1 MKHSSDEIVMA
12 SSEEGAQLS
21 YQISPQH
28 RNSKEQILQPVPQ
41 IGSPTALGMGA
52 FAIAFTTLSMS
63 LMEWRGAAITNA
75 YIGNCFFTAGM
86 GLVLVAQWE
95 LVRGNSFGHT
105 VFGGFGLFNL
115 AFGAINAPA
124 FGVADAFKDDSA
136 AFNNAVGYFLL
147 VWGVFVL
154 FFTIAAMPMNI
165 IYTAMLGTSQ
175 ITYTVLAASYFS
187 VADDRAATGLALKK
201 AAGAFGFVSGLLAW
215 YTVGHL
221 MCQDALFFS
230 FPLGD
235 TSSLY
240 ARLRR
245 QKRC

>member
-1 MKHSSDEIVMA
+1 MSAEGTVMPA
-12 SSEEGAQLS
+12 SEEGQLS
-21 YQISPQH
+21 YDTSSSQP
-28 RNSKEQILQPVPQ
+28 RNSKEQDFQPTPQ

-75 YIGNCFFTAGM
+75 YIGNCFFTAGL

-124 FGVADAFKDDSA
+124 FGVAEAFKNDPA
-136 AFNNAVGYFLL
+136 ALNNAIGYFLL
-147 VWGVFVL
+147 VWGIFVL
-154 FFTIAAMPMNI
+154 FFTIAAMPMNFV
-165 IYTAMLGTSQ
+165 YTAMLGTSQ

-187 VADDRAATGLALKK
+187 FADDNVSTGVALKK
-201 AAGAFGFVSGLLAW
+201 AAGAFGFVSGLFAW

-221 MCQDALFFS
+221 MCQDALLFS

-235 TSSLY
+235 TSPLY

-245 QKRC
+245 QKRY